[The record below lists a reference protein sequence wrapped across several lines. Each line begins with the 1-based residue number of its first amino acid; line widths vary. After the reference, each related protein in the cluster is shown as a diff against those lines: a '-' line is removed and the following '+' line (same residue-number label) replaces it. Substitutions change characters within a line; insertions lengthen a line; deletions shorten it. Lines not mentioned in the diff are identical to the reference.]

1 MKAVLVIN
9 EMPKCCDDCQL
20 NYDMGFGCDGFAL
33 DDYTPIDMKEM
44 RDETKR
50 PSWCPLIEIPDNAE
64 ELDEQV
70 KRLVKE
76 YLSSV
81 WDSIKEAEK

>member
-1 MKAVLVIN
+1 MKAVLVLN

-44 RDETKR
+44 LDETKR
-50 PSWCPLIEIPDNAE
+50 PSWCPLKEMPNKMAVEDRWFSEEFSRGWNACIEEIE
-64 ELDEQV
+64 
-70 KRLVKE
+70 R
-76 YLSSV
+76 
-81 WDSIKEAEK
+81 

>member
-1 MKAVLVIN
+1 MRGRDRDVEEKEKMKAVLVIN

-33 DDYTPIDMKEM
+33 DDDTPIDMKEM

-50 PSWCPLIEIPDNAE
+50 PS
-64 ELDEQV
+64 
-70 KRLVKE
+70 
-76 YLSSV
+76 
-81 WDSIKEAEK
+81 